1 MNHVSKAEYNTQGT
15 IASNVKDVVTWNL
28 VRNNLHLDEQLE
40 EDMLSEELN
49 EFFVA
54 ETIEDHLDA
63 YADFRYVMEG
73 TTAKFLGSGVPDR
86 DSLAWWSR
94 VKTWGQASIDYM
106 DGIIREHFFTTY
118 SGMTEEIVDNVL
130 GEVFAVVCEANN
142 KKPDDATTGKVEKGE
157 EWEDPIFTITEL
169 VQWYTQKCKKGAH

>member
-1 MNHVSKAEYNTQGT
+1 MNQDMST
-15 IASNVKDVVTWNL
+15 ISSNVKDVITWNL

-54 ETIEDHLDA
+54 ESIEEHLDA

-73 TTAKFLGSGVPDR
+73 TTAKFLGNGVPDR
-86 DSLAWWSR
+86 DMLAWWTR

-106 DGIIREHFFTTY
+106 DSVIREHFFTTY
-118 SGMTEEIVDNVL
+118 VNMTDEIVDNIL
-130 GEVFAVVCEANN
+130 GEVFAVICEANN
-142 KKPDDATTGKVEKGE
+142 KKPTDNTDVKVVKGDA
-157 EWEDPIFTITEL
+157 WEDPTSNLTDI
-169 VQWYTQKCKKGAH
+169 VQWFTQDTKKGAH